1 MKICTFLRSSSAG
14 STFSEYYGVNGNIGR
29 AIMIIASL
37 ATVLLG
43 LNKLV
48 QIIGYISPV
57 LLLEQGYEV
66 HITYRR
72 SAGKAE
78 ELMAANPGR
87 LFAHQRDQGK
97 IEEIENADFL
107 VENEWYGVIFNAALG
122 SGTVEEYADQGDP
135 LKAANDV
142 ALMTVNAL
150 GPLWIYKK
158 MEPVLQAKTEKTKLI
173 FISSVGGGIACFPKF
188 TLSDGMSKCAVAYL
202 AKQLAAE
209 NTHTLIDVFC
219 ISPGAIE
226 TPMFYSSTLKNMSP
240 EERKAFDAAQA
251 KKRLIQPSEIA
262 FWLGE
267 LLRDESTLFHGANID
282 ATMGLGTR
290 PGIQTEAG
298 LEHN

>member
-1 MKICTFLRSSSAG
+1 MKKVLVTG
-14 STFSEYYGVNGNIGR
+14 GTQGVG
-29 AIMIIASL
+29 L
-37 ATVLLG
+37 ETVKLL
-43 LNKLV
+43 
-48 QIIGYISPV
+48 I
-57 LLLEQGYEV
+57 EQGYEV

-72 SAGKAE
+72 SASKAE
-78 ELMAANPGR
+78 ELMKEYPGR
-87 LFAHQRDQGK
+87 VFAYKLDQGQLH
-97 IEEIENADFL
+97 EIEQADFL
-107 VENEWYGVIFNAALG
+107 TEHEWYGVIFNAALG
-122 SGTVEEYADQGDP
+122 SGTVKDYAKQGDP

-142 ALMTVNAL
+142 AMMTVNAL
-150 GPLWIYKK
+150 GPLWLYKK
-158 MEPVLQAKTEKTKLI
+158 MQPMLEAKTEKTKLI

-240 EERKAFDAAQA
+240 EERIAFDAAQA
-251 KKRLIQPSEIA
+251 KKRLIQPKEIA

-267 LLRDESTLFHGANID
+267 LLRDESTIMHGANID
-282 ATMGLGTR
+282 ATMGLGVR

>member
-1 MKICTFLRSSSAG
+1 MKKVLVTG
-14 STFSEYYGVNGNIGR
+14 GTQGVG
-29 AIMIIASL
+29 L
-37 ATVLLG
+37 ATV
-43 LNKLV
+43 N
-48 QIIGYISPV
+48 

-78 ELMAANPGR
+78 ELMKEYPGR
-87 LFAHQRDQGK
+87 VFAYKLDQGNLN
-97 IEEIENADFL
+97 EIVNADWL
-107 VENEWYGVIFNAALG
+107 TEHDWYGVVFNAALG
-122 SGTVEEYADQGDP
+122 SGTVKEYAEQGDP
-135 LKAANDV
+135 LKAANDI
-142 ALMTVNAL
+142 AMMHVNAL

-158 MEPVLQAKTEKTKLI
+158 IEPTLLKKETPSKLV
-173 FISSVGGGIACFPKF
+173 FMSSVGGGIACFPKF

-202 AKQLAAE
+202 AKQVAAE

-226 TPMFYSSTLKNMSP
+226 TPMFYSSTLKGMSE

-251 KKRLIQPSEIA
+251 KKRLIQPEEIA
-262 FWLGE
+262 FWIGE
-267 LLRDESTLFHGANID
+267 LMRPESTLIHGANID
-282 ATMGLGTR
+282 ATMGLGVR

>member
-1 MKICTFLRSSSAG
+1 MKKVLVTG
-14 STFSEYYGVNGNIGR
+14 GTQGVG
-29 AIMIIASL
+29 L
-37 ATVLLG
+37 ETV
-43 LNKLV
+43 K
-48 QIIGYISPV
+48 

-66 HITYRR
+66 HLTYRR
-72 SAGKAE
+72 SVGKAE
-78 ELMAANPGR
+78 ELMEQNPGKV
-87 LFAHQRDQGK
+87 FAYKLDQGNL
-97 IEEIENADFL
+97 EEIEQADFL
-107 VENEWYGVIFNAALG
+107 TEHEWYGVIFNAALG
-122 SGTVEEYADQGDP
+122 SGTVKEYAEQGDP

-142 ALMTVNAL
+142 AMMTVNAL

-158 MEPVLQAKTEKTKLI
+158 IEPIIMNKKEEKTKLI

-209 NTHTLIDVFC
+209 NTHTLVDVFC

-226 TPMFYSSTLKNMSP
+226 TPMFYSSTLKGMSAQ
-240 EERKAFDAAQA
+240 ERADFDAVQA
-251 KKRLIQPSEIA
+251 KKRLIQPTEIA
-262 FWLGE
+262 FWLGQ
-267 LLRDESTLFHGANID
+267 LLLDGSTIMHGANID

>member
-1 MKICTFLRSSSAG
+1 M
-14 STFSEYYGVNGNIGR
+14 
-29 AIMIIASL
+29 
-37 ATVLLG
+37 
-43 LNKLV
+43 
-48 QIIGYISPV
+48 
-57 LLLEQGYEV
+57 
-66 HITYRR
+66 
-72 SAGKAE
+72 
-78 ELMAANPGR
+78 
-87 LFAHQRDQGK
+87 
-97 IEEIENADFL
+97 
-107 VENEWYGVIFNAALG
+107 
-122 SGTVEEYADQGDP
+122 
-135 LKAANDV
+135 
-142 ALMTVNAL
+142 
-150 GPLWIYKK
+150 
-158 MEPVLQAKTEKTKLI
+158 
-173 FISSVGGGIACFPKF
+173 GGGIACFPKF

-267 LLRDESTLFHGANID
+267 LLRGESTLFHGANID

>member
-1 MKICTFLRSSSAG
+1 MKKVLVTG
-14 STFSEYYGVNGNIGR
+14 GTQGVG
-29 AIMIIASL
+29 L
-37 ATVLLG
+37 ETV
-43 LNKLV
+43 K
-48 QIIGYISPV
+48 

-78 ELMAANPGR
+78 DLMKENPGR
-87 LFAHQRDQGK
+87 VFAYKLDQGNL
-97 IEEIENADFL
+97 EEIEKADFL
-107 VENEWYGVIFNAALG
+107 TEHEWYGVIFNAALG
-122 SGTVEEYADQGDP
+122 SGTVKEYAQQGEDP
-135 LKAANDV
+135 LNAANDV
-142 ALMTVNAL
+142 AMMTVNAM

-158 MEPVLQAKTEKTKLI
+158 IEPMLLAKKEEKTKLV

-209 NTHTLIDVFC
+209 HTHTLVDVFC

-240 EERKAFDAAQA
+240 EERITFDAAQA
-251 KKRLIQPSEIA
+251 KKRLIQPTEIA

-267 LLRDESTLFHGANID
+267 LLRDESTIMHGANID
-282 ATMGLGTR
+282 ATMGLGVR